1 MKKRELLHLHGLL
14 AELRRYLEDE
24 ELVPDHAFEQ
34 YDDRAVSPLGVQER
48 KEKHR
53 IAVLLLRDGLAETVE
68 ESVAHQLPEDGSI
81 DGESPTNVA

>member
-14 AELRRYLEDE
+14 AELRRHLEE
-24 ELVPDHAFEQ
+24 EDLVPDHAFEQ

-68 ESVAHQLPEDGSI
+68 EELTIQHAEDGNI
-81 DGESPTNVA
+81 EGESPTNVA